1 MSETE
6 TPETAENAE
15 TSENPAEPETSQ
27 SESDEQLGESGK
39 KALIDERK
47 ARKAAERSAAELKKQ
62 LDETATAQMSDL
74 ERAQSEAKTA
84 VERAEKAERDVLRYR
99 IAAEHGISSADA
111 DLFLTGSDEETMS
124 AQAVRY
130 TELNQAPTTPRPDP
144 SQGAKGTNQATSPA
158 DAFAAA
164 FGGRI

>member
-99 IAAEHGISSADA
+99 IAAEHGISIADA
-111 DLFLTGSDEETMS
+111 DLFLTGSDEEMIS
-124 AQAVRY
+124 VQELRY
-130 TELNQAPTTPRPDP
+130 KELYQAPTTHRPKTFHDVN
-144 SQGAKGTNQATSPA
+144 GTY
-158 DAFAAA
+158 
-164 FGGRI
+164 